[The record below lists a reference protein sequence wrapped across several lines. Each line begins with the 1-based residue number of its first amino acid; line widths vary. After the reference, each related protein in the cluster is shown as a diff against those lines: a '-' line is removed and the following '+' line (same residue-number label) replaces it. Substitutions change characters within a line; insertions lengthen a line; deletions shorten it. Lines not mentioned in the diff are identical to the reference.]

1 MKKMGIGK
9 KLTYGLASLGLSA
22 ALMLSC
28 ATKRSEQVLYSGT
41 VNGQKV
47 EIVHEDWSRGYD
59 IYKITGY
66 DKDGKEV
73 WRIRNEF
80 LSANRGLRDTNYVEI
95 EFDDGTKVIIDAGNQ
110 YKRPP
115 PKLIYP
121 DGSEIRLD
129 IE

>member
-1 MKKMGIGK
+1 MGIRE
-9 KLTYGLASLGLSA
+9 KLTYGLAGLGLSV

-47 EIVHEDWSRGYD
+47 EIVHEDWNRGYD
-59 IYKITGY
+59 IYEITGY
-66 DKDGKEV
+66 DKNGKEV
-73 WRIRNEF
+73 WRTRNEF
-80 LSANRGLRDTNYVEI
+80 LSANRGWRTDYYVKI
-95 EFDDGTKVIIDAGNQ
+95 RFDDGTVFIIDAGNQ
-110 YKRPP
+110 SNRPP